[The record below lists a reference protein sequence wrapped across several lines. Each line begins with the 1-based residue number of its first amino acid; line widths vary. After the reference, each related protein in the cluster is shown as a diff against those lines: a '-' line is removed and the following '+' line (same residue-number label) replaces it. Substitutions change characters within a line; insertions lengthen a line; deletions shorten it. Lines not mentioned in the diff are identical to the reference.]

1 MTDHS
6 RAFVPVA
13 SGYFQSPE
21 LFARG
26 RTVDTGLLAEALVF
40 YDRVLIHVDNPHQFA
55 DLISWLTQQG
65 LKRADLLRLLRDGT
79 IQIYNYA
86 FTTNPYG
93 DPSNRFIYGLYNFSD
108 QVMVQPKSFVKR
120 FLEFE
125 KLRTCFS
132 TVRQY
137 ERFCETAAEHVIE
150 AKADN
155 VGDAGI
161 LNAWQDFL
169 NPRRNS
175 LITTKLLKDM
185 YGIKRRG
192 KSPNVTVKVNS
203 IKRSNDFEALLA
215 TLSKGNDFVL
225 VRNTD
230 QIGSG
235 FYAVSWNIDWSLIPG
250 LEGDKLVFG
259 KTLPLSAAGIANN
272 YIWSA
277 SSLNCDLYL
286 PGSID
291 SLVGDKLYEAMNNVT
306 RSQAKTLG
314 LIRRLEL
321 RVAFPKLRHHV
332 NRDKIDFD
340 HVLRFRKHARKFRR
354 FLKAEAEIDRDALAA
369 YLDEAS
375 QASGFT
381 NMRRRIL
388 PFLTTGVAL
397 SGTVG
402 GALGSTKAPIIGGVA
417 NFLLSVGSR
426 IGSTK
431 WTPKIFGDWYGQEI
445 AKLLKTQERNS

>member
-6 RAFVPVA
+6 LAFVPIA

-26 RTVDTGLLAEALVF
+26 RTVDTGLLAESLVF
-40 YDRVLIHVDNPHQFA
+40 YDRVLVHVDNPHQFA

-65 LKRADLLRLLRDGT
+65 LKRGDLLRLLRDNI

-93 DPSNRFIYGLYNFSD
+93 DSSTIHGLYNLSD
-108 QVMVQPKSFVKR
+108 QVMVQPNSFVKR

-132 TVRQY
+132 TLRQY
-137 ERFCETAAEHVIE
+137 ERFCQTAAEHVIE
-150 AKADN
+150 VKADN

-161 LNAWQDFL
+161 INAWQDFL
-169 NPRRNS
+169 NPRRNG
-175 LITTKLLKDM
+175 LISRKVIRDM

-192 KSPNVTVKVNS
+192 SSPRVLVTVNS
-203 IKRSNDFEALLA
+203 IRTSEDFEDLLA
-215 TLSKGNDFVL
+215 RLTNGNRDLIL
-225 VRNTD
+225 VRNPE

-235 FYAVSWNIDWSLIPG
+235 FYEVSWNVDWSAIPG
-250 LEGDKLVFG
+250 LEGDRLVFG
-259 KTLPLSAAGIANN
+259 KTLPLSAAAIANN

-291 SLVGDKLYEAMNNVT
+291 SIVGDKLYEVT
-306 RSQAKTLG
+306 KKATHSQTKTLQ

-321 RVAFPKLRHHV
+321 KVAFPQLRHHV
-332 NRDKIDFD
+332 NRDEIDFD
-340 HVLRFRKHARKFRR
+340 HVLRFRKRAKKVRK

-381 NMRRRIL
+381 RIRRRVL
-388 PFLTTGVAL
+388 PFLSAGAGL
-397 SGTVG
+397 SGTLG
-402 GALGSTKAPIIGGVA
+402 GALGSTKAPIIGGLTS
-417 NFLLSVGSR
+417 FLLSIGSR
-426 IGSTK
+426 IGTQ
-431 WTPKIFGDWYGQEI
+431 WRPKIFGDWYSQEI
-445 AKLLKTQERNS
+445 AKVLRKQEKK